1 MSPEIASTW
10 LKLTG
15 KKRSRE
21 FSHSLDPKATAVSGS
36 FQEADIGSEHHRTRQ
51 STTAGASWAII
62 RTKTSV
68 LRQYRQRRSSERNR
82 DRSR

>member
-21 FSHSLDPKATAVSGS
+21 FLHSLGHKPSDGYLKSPP
-36 FQEADIGSEHHRTRQ
+36 
-51 STTAGASWAII
+51 
-62 RTKTSV
+62 
-68 LRQYRQRRSSERNR
+68 
-82 DRSR
+82 

>member
-21 FSHSLDPKATAVSGS
+21 FSHSLDPSGTLS
-36 FQEADIGSEHHRTRQ
+36 
-51 STTAGASWAII
+51 
-62 RTKTSV
+62 
-68 LRQYRQRRSSERNR
+68 LLQRRHPESPKRTLSCMRRRATRATEV
-82 DRSR
+82 SAYTGSLFELSLFLQVQVICA

>member
-21 FSHSLDPKATAVSGS
+21 FSHSLDPLPPVANGS
-36 FQEADIGSEHHRTRQ
+36 FAIRQLRLQNQISQCAQHLQFRDSRNLAKQRARTGR
-51 STTAGASWAII
+51 I
-62 RTKTSV
+62 
-68 LRQYRQRRSSERNR
+68 
-82 DRSR
+82 